1 MDETTAIIIAKNKK
15 STADQLFPL
24 LNISDQVNRLLAKHP
39 NSTSEMLD
47 ELGMSLDDK
56 TVALVT
62 EHPNVPIEMLNNLGD
77 YHPASMFRNP
87 ALPNILKQ
95 NKSYLGLFFGDAFE
109 KVLKS
114 NNVPDFVID
123 SLAKNGAFEHQ
134 AIFLFGGKR
143 NSETFAKF
151 YSSKHSKI
159 LAQLLARDDSL
170 YLNWARDLGYVVSG
184 NIEVAGKSTRQEID
198 DWVDQFNQRISEL
211 YEKLVPAQGASDTLQ
226 GELVRALSR
235 IETEYYKN
243 GMMNWGDGS
252 KFYENLTE
260 LIHKT
265 LKSDS
270 LFSGLVKSIIDADIA
285 EIKKSGQSGKAM
297 ATGKKR
303 PVDAFGGNFLIPAD
317 VEKSH
322 SRLGA
327 LIVLWCEGH
336 PEPIPYPST

>member
-1 MDETTAIIIAKNKK
+1 MDETTAVTIAKNKK

-39 NSTSEMLD
+39 NSTSEILN

-56 TVALVT
+56 TVALVA
-62 EHPNVPIEMLNNLGD
+62 EHPNVPIGMLNNLGD
-77 YHPASMFRNP
+77 YHPSSMFKNP
-87 ALPNILKQ
+87 ALPNILRQ

-109 KVLKS
+109 KALKS
-114 NNVPDFVID
+114 NNVPDFVVD
-123 SLAKNGAFEHQ
+123 SLAKNGTFEHQ

-151 YSSKHSKI
+151 YSSKHPKI
-159 LAQLLARDDSL
+159 LAQLLAREDSL
-170 YLNWARDLGYVVSG
+170 YLIWARDVGYLGSG

-198 DWVDQFNQRISEL
+198 DWVDQFSQRISEL
-211 YEKLVPAQGASDTLQ
+211 YKTLVPAQGVSDTLQ

-235 IETEYYKN
+235 IESEYYKN

-252 KFYENLTE
+252 KFYENLSE

-265 LKSDS
+265 LKSEPE
-270 LFSGLVKSIIDADIA
+270 FSGLVKSIIDSDIS
-285 EIKKSGQSGKAM
+285 EIKESGQNGKAM

-303 PVDAFGGNFLIPAD
+303 REDAFGGNFLIQTD

-327 LIVLWCEGH
+327 LIVIWCERH
-336 PEPIPYPST
+336 PELIPYSPT

>member
-1 MDETTAIIIAKNKK
+1 MDETTAITIAKNKK

-39 NSTSEMLD
+39 NSTSEMLNK
-47 ELGMSLDDK
+47 LGMSLDDK

-77 YHPASMFRNP
+77 YHPLSMFRNP

-95 NKSYLGLFFGDAFE
+95 NKSYLGRFFGDVFE
-109 KVLKS
+109 KSLKS
-114 NNVPDFVID
+114 NNVPDFVVD
-123 SLAKNGAFEHQ
+123 SLAKNGTFEHQ
-134 AIFLFGGKR
+134 AVFLFGGKR
-143 NSETFAKF
+143 NSETVAKF
-151 YSSKHSKI
+151 YSSKHPKI
-159 LAQLLARDDSL
+159 LAQLLAREDSL
-170 YLNWARDLGYVVSG
+170 YLSWARDVGYTGSV
-184 NIEVAGKSTRQEID
+184 NIEIADENVRQEID
-198 DWVDQFNQRISEL
+198 DWVDDFRRRISKL
-211 YEKLVPAQGASDTLQ
+211 WEKLLPAQGASDTLQ
-226 GELVRALSR
+226 GELVRALLRLES
-235 IETEYYKN
+235 EYYKN

-265 LKSDS
+265 LKSDPG
-270 LFSGLVKSIIDADIA
+270 FSGLVKSIIDADIS
-285 EIKKSGQSGKAM
+285 EIKESGQNGKAM

-303 PVDAFGGNFLIPAD
+303 PTDAFGGNFLIPAD

-327 LIVLWCEGH
+327 LIVLWCERH
-336 PEPIPYPST
+336 PEPIPYPPT